1 MSTVKWIPEDPID
14 KLLGELRTL
23 ERTQPYEY
31 EMLDCVT
38 LDGLCGRCVICHI
51 TACGA
56 FTPSHHDVM
65 AGAGGIESGRAGQ
78 DACYTNL
85 TCSTT

>member
-1 MSTVKWIPEDPID
+1 MSTVKWIPEDPIN

-31 EMLDCVT
+31 EMLDCVA
-38 LDGLCGRCVICHI
+38 LDGLWGVRYMSYDCLRCVHS
-51 TACGA
+51 
-56 FTPSHHDVM
+56 PHHDVM